1 MTQHRPGLHLHEARL
16 SGLYTSKAALKKKHV
31 DGIFSINQH
40 QPDRSGLDLAVQAIC
55 NLQPGPRCR
64 WSSQSNPSV
73 QSCVSRSVQE
83 RPRTLQEDEGPTLSQ
98 ARCQTRFQAARP
110 VPFTSMEKIDAEL
123 DRLQS
128 LGIITPVDFSQWA
141 APIVVV
147 KKPGGKV
154 RICADYSTGLNAA
167 LEPNHYPLPVPDD
180 IFTKLNGCRYF
191 SVIDLSDAYLQVE
204 VDDDSKQ
211 LLTINTH
218 RGLFRFN
225 RLAPGVKSAPGAFQQ
240 LMNSMVADLE
250 GVDTFLDDIFVA
262 NKTEEE
268 HHKML
273 NALFQRLQAYGFV
286 LREEK
291 CNILQPE
298 VKNLAHIVDENG
310 LRSDPSKVEAI
321 VKMPPP
327 KDVTTLRSF
336 LGAVNFY
343 ANFVPEM
350 RQPLDA
356 LLKKDAKFVW
366 NSECQKSF
374 RRLEEVLQSDLLL
387 THYDPSLDIIVA
399 ADASQSGIGACLLH
413 RFPDGSL
420 KSVAHASRSLTPA

>member
-1 MTQHRPGLHLHEARL
+1 M
-16 SGLYTSKAALKKKHV
+16 
-31 DGIFSINQH
+31 
-40 QPDRSGLDLAVQAIC
+40 
-55 NLQPGPRCR
+55 QPGPRCR

-167 LEPNHYPLPVPDD
+167 LEANHYPLPVPDD
-180 IFTKLNGCRYF
+180 IFTKLNKCRYF

-262 NKTEEE
+262 SKTEEE

-273 NALFQRLQAYGFV
+273 NALFQRRQAYGFV

-291 CNILQPE
+291 CNISRIG
-298 VKNLAHIVDENG
+298 AHRRRERSP
-310 LRSDPSKVEAI
+310 LRPIQGGSYCQDATAQRCHNS
-321 VKMPPP
+321 
-327 KDVTTLRSF
+327 T
-336 LGAVNFY
+336 
-343 ANFVPEM
+343 EM

-374 RRLEEVLQSDLLL
+374 RRLKYS
-387 THYDPSLDIIVA
+387 
-399 ADASQSGIGACLLH
+399 
-413 RFPDGSL
+413 
-420 KSVAHASRSLTPA
+420 SRICF